1 MIPKTQIFLLWGAK
15 WESDRSA
22 MLEAAGE
29 DVLEFALAMGRK
41 ITGRTIES
49 DPTVVTD
56 QAAEALALV
65 VAPSAV
71 TISINPKDR
80 SLMKRAMG
88 RLLEKIDGCSHV
100 ELRDDP
106 AVSRGGCIVTT
117 ARGRIDATIDRQI
130 DRIVQTLLARQ
141 PGERS

>member
-1 MIPKTQIFLLWGAK
+1 MTMPGH
-15 WESDRSA
+15 
-22 MLEAAGE
+22 
-29 DVLEFALAMGRK
+29 
-41 ITGRTIES
+41 
-49 DPTVVTD
+49 
-56 QAAEALALV
+56 
-65 VAPSAV
+65 
-71 TISINPKDR
+71 R